1 MQLAL
6 LIQSIDHL
14 ETASVEAVGT
24 IDDMFELKEGIDDM
38 FELKEGLEEN
48 LLSPKL
54 KEMIIR
60 ENEEVTDESNIIFP
74 EIHLLIVDR
83 EVAFELNKNF
93 RLHKEYHG
101 VWELVKNPS
110 LIQNYVS

>member
-24 IDDMFELKEGIDDM
+24 IDDMFELKE
-38 FELKEGLEEN
+38 ELEKN

-54 KEMIIR
+54 KEMKA
-60 ENEEVTDESNIIFP
+60 TSFSQK
-74 EIHLLIVDR
+74 
-83 EVAFELNKNF
+83 FT
-93 RLHKEYHG
+93 Y
-101 VWELVKNPS
+101 
-110 LIQNYVS
+110 

>member
-24 IDDMFELKEGIDDM
+24 VEEMFK
-38 FELKEGLEEN
+38 LKEGLEKQ
-48 LLSPKL
+48 LSNPKL
-54 KEMIIR
+54 KEMIMQ
-60 ENEEVTDESNIIFP
+60 ENEDAADVSDIIFP
-74 EIHLLIVDR
+74 EVHLLIIDR
-83 EVAFELNKNF
+83 DVAFELNKNF

-101 VWELVKNPS
+101 VWELIKDPS